1 LNIFLNV
8 RLLLS
13 GVGYL
18 TCHLTCS
25 PKRGQQKVNAIQLHW
40 LLLTN
45 IARNHSKS
53 ATWKPNKT
61 HNPLRRPA
69 SRFMSYKYRHGG
81 LPMWMQPLFPGVRSP
96 DPLALS
102 SNCVVYTITITNV
115 CKWVTCG
122 HPWSAGATVAPSP
135 TIRVSTPAWAS
146 PGIGLRR
153 TVGFEFVNPPKY
165 TYFDKT
171 L

>member
-81 LPMWMQPLFPGVRSP
+81 LSYVNAAIVPRSP
-96 DPLALS
+96 KSGSTGFVLQLCCLHNHHHECLQVSHMRP
-102 SNCVVYTITITNV
+102 
-115 CKWVTCG
+115 
-122 HPWSAGATVAPSP
+122 PGAAC
-135 TIRVSTPAWAS
+135 
-146 PGIGLRR
+146 
-153 TVGFEFVNPPKY
+153 
-165 TYFDKT
+165 
-171 L
+171 